1 MCAPIA
7 DWIDGSAAL
16 TRNNSS
22 APVGLAQF
30 ATPQTITSV
39 SQSNECIPIS
49 AIHRNFLPA
58 TSMSISLYSLRQA
71 TPSDFLHAISQ
82 AQSTTTLVLFRP
94 RMLFPSKFIPKLITA
109 SNGKGKLRSVT
120 GDSFHGSRG
129 NSLKQFRPC
138 PRVLLAV
145 PLSQEMWEPL
155 ITPTNWDFYLRD
167 EGSRRTRSRMT
178 HPLRRRLS
186 LMSEAWHQQQKAS

>member
-94 RMLFPSKFIPKLITA
+94 RMPFPSRFILKLITA
-109 SNGKGKLRSVT
+109 SNGKGKE
-120 GDSFHGSRG
+120 
-129 NSLKQFRPC
+129 SLDQ
-138 PRVLLAV
+138 
-145 PLSQEMWEPL
+145 SQEILFTGHQETAPSNFDHALVFFWQYQCHKRCGSPCIVL
-155 ITPTNWDFYLRD
+155 ITPANWDFYLRD
-167 EGSRRTRSRMT
+167 EGSRRTRSRMI
-178 HPLRRRLS
+178 HPLR
-186 LMSEAWHQQQKAS
+186 